1 MIKVAKSNTAP
12 ESLKKTKAYD
22 GEDVKR
28 QLHIDQHSKCYI
40 CERIL
45 STDFQVEHLRSKENF
60 PDRIQDWNN
69 LLLSCSYCNQKKLQ
83 HYDDIL
89 DPTKDDIEC
98 LIKQEIDFANKLAK
112 FTALDESPETAKTV
126 DLLAKIYNGT
136 SKCHKIRKIKEELFF
151 KEILS
156 DVNNFSKVILDFII
170 NPSDDNEASVRNELQ
185 ITKEN
190 LGFKYWVIQSN
201 DYLTKVF
208 AKDIVW
214 NK

>member
-12 ESLKKTKAYD
+12 KSLTKTKAYD

-28 QLHIDQHSKCYI
+28 QLHVDQHSKCYI

-60 PDRIQDWNN
+60 PDKIQDWNN
-69 LLLSCSYCNQKKLQ
+69 LLLSCSYCNQKKLH

-98 LIKQEIDFANKLAK
+98 IVKQEIDFANRLAK
-112 FTALDESPETAKTV
+112 FTALDARPETSKTV
-126 DLLAKIYNGT
+126 ELLSKIYNGT
-136 SKCHKIRKIKEELFF
+136 YKCKKTKEELFF
-151 KEILS
+151 KEILA
-156 DVNNFSKVILDFII
+156 DINNFSKIILDFII
-170 NPSDDNEASVRNELQ
+170 DPSEDNETVVKNELQ

-190 LGFKYWVIQSN
+190 LGFKYWVIKSN
-201 DYLTKVF
+201 EQLAKTF
-208 AKDIVW
+208 ANDIVW